1 MENCEEYVGKIF
13 EFIMKPIKELY
24 YNEQNFYSISII
36 ELEEELPGAELDKI
50 TEKYTTKLV
59 GRSVPLS
66 TSSKYKVTAK
76 FIYNEKY
83 GYQYE
88 IVTIKPVVS
97 SDSQATLDN
106 SYLQAIITPTQYE
119 TINSAYPNIVQNLLD
134 NPNFEPDYSK
144 LKGIKQK
151 SWYKIREKILKYQQ
165 IGDILALLVPLG
177 ISNNM
182 IEKLTSYEPNI
193 DILKSKL
200 KTNPYEF
207 TKIQGFGFLT
217 VDKLALKINP
227 DLATSSFRVAACTK
241 HVLEEEAMNGY
252 LWVSIQD
259 FGRAFSKI
267 IKPGTPEFN
276 ECFKHVKELIQVERE
291 LTKDGNNTLLHVI
304 DDVIGLQKY
313 YNMEKSIWNHLKRLN
328 EASNFEPNSNLENV
342 IQETNNYFSTENK
355 KVKLTDEQVN
365 AIKSTIDNKVVIITA
380 NAGCVDKDTEFFNG
394 KEWKKISEY
403 TSGEN
408 VLQCDKYGNAF
419 IDKPLQYVKKPCEIM
434 YHFKS
439 KYGIDQMLSEDHIV
453 QYYKTNGE
461 LTEDTVANIVQYHE
475 KYVSGFINK
484 MPTSFI
490 YSGKGIPLSDSEI
503 KVMLAV
509 IADGSFDKKNNTN
522 RCFINIKKERKIIEL
537 KRILEEAE
545 IEYKITEKDNGYK
558 LFSFIAPRK
567 EKEFSQF
574 WFDCTKE
581 QLELICSNV
590 LKWDGS
596 EEKRVFFS
604 NNKKTIDFIQFAF
617 QSCGYRASITVYNR
631 IGKKHS
637 KQDYNYKTLE
647 YCVCISDRIN
657 IGMRKQ
663 KTPDCISKVQCPD
676 GYKYCFTTK
685 KGYLILRRNGRIF
698 RTHNCGKTVCIKGI
712 LNLFKNY
719 NVATAALSGKA
730 ARRIEEATGVPSN
743 TIHKLLEWKLEG
755 GFARN
760 EDNPLK
766 VDLVVLDECSMIDD
780 GLLLC
785 LLKAMPDYAK
795 LVLVFDDAQLSPIGA
810 GSPAKDL
817 LSSNLCINRL
827 TKIHR
832 QAESSG
838 IKLDA
843 NKIRKNQDIFT
854 EEDTDID
861 EFGNRFITSPVIHG
875 IDRDMEIYMY
885 SDSKMSQ
892 DTIFQQAYDLYFDL
906 LRKNEGDVDK
916 VTIVVPKKDGINST
930 RNFNNR
936 IQERLLGKEPSELTI
951 KDDDGRFKVFKKGA
965 RVIQRNVNDY
975 ERNVM
980 NGEIGIIERIEEKF
994 VILNFDNGDKIVP
1007 MPKPL
1012 MRNMELAYAITVH
1025 SMQGSE
1031 CENVIAILDNSHY
1044 ILLDCA
1050 LFYTAITRAQKKCY
1064 LLMQP
1069 SAYKNALL
1077 KNKTERR
1084 TYLRDIIKEDMYE

>member
-1 MENCEEYVGKIF
+1 MENEEVF
-13 EFIMKPIKELY
+13 EFIMRPVKEIY
-24 YNEQNFYSISII
+24 YNEANFYSIAEICS
-36 ELEEELPGAELDKI
+36 ETELPDSEFNKVRNGYI
-50 TEKYTTKLV
+50 TKLV
-59 GRSVPLS
+59 GRTLS
-66 TSSKYKVTAK
+66 LDTSQRYKVKAK
-76 FIYNEKY
+76 KIFNEKY
-83 GYQYE
+83 GVQYE
-88 IVTIKPVVS
+88 IISIEMIVS
-97 SDSQATLDN
+97 NDVQSGLNN
-106 SYLQAIITPTQYE
+106 SYLKALVTDRQYE
-119 TINSAYPNIVQNLLD
+119 AITSVYPNIVQNIIE
-134 NPNFEPDYSK
+134 NPDFEPNYNL
-144 LKGIKQK
+144 LKGIGKAT
-151 SWYKIREKILKYQQ
+151 WEKISEKLKKYLN
-165 IGDILALLVPLG
+165 IGKILSILTPLG
-177 ISNNM
+177 VTSTM
-182 IEKLTSYEPNI
+182 IDKLVDYEQNP
-193 DILKSKL
+193 DILKEKL
-200 KTNPYEF
+200 YNNPYEF
-207 TKIQGFGFLT
+207 TRIQGFGFLT

-227 DLATSSFRVAACTK
+227 SLSTSSYRVVSCTK
-241 HVLEEEAMNGY
+241 HILEQQAMDGN
-252 LWVSIQD
+252 LWISIQEFGKLFSRIIPPSSPD
-259 FGRAFSKI
+259 FQK
-267 IKPGTPEFN
+267 
-276 ECFKHVKELIQVERE
+276 CFEHIKELIQVERE
-291 LTKDGNNTLLHVI
+291 LTKDNQSTVLHVV
-304 DDVIGLQKY
+304 DDMMGLQKY
-313 YNMEKSIWNHLKRLN
+313 YNIETQIWK
-328 EASNFEPNSNLENV
+328 NLERINNAENFIPTTNIESV
-342 IQETNNYFSTENK
+342 IQETNDYFSTENK
-355 KVKLTDEQVN
+355 KVELTDEQID
-365 AIKSTIDNKVVIITA
+365 AIQSTIDNKVVIITA

-403 TSGEN
+403 ISGED

-439 KYGIDQMLSEDHIV
+439 KYGVDQMLSGDHIV

-475 KYVSGFINK
+475 KHVSGFINK

-509 IADGSFDKKNNTN
+509 IADGSFDKENNTN

-617 QSCGYRASITVYNR
+617 QSCGYRASITVHNR

-637 KQDYNYKTLE
+637 KQDYDYKTLE
-647 YCVCISDRIN
+647 YRICISDRIN
-657 IGMRKQ
+657 VGMRKQ
-663 KTPDCISKVQCPD
+663 KTSDCISKVQCPD

-685 KGYLILRRNGRIF
+685 NGYLILRRNGKIF

-712 LNLFKNY
+712 MNLYKFH
-719 NVATAALSGKA
+719 NVVTAALSGKA
-730 ARRIEEATGVPSN
+730 ARRIEETTNIPSN
-743 TIHKLLEWKLEG
+743 TIHKLLEWSPLDG
-755 GFARN
+755 GFTRN
-760 EDNPLK
+760 EENPLE
-766 VDLVVLDECSMIDD
+766 VDVVILDECSMIDD
-780 GLLLC
+780 SLLLS
-785 LLKAMPDYAK
+785 LLRAIPDRAK
-795 LVLVFDDAQLSPIGA
+795 LVMVFDDAQLSPIGA

-817 LSSNLCINRL
+817 LKSNLHINRL

-843 NKIRKNQDIFT
+843 NKIRKNIDIFT
-854 EEDTDID
+854 EEDCDTDA
-861 EFGNRFITSPVIHG
+861 FGNRVISDAVIHG
-875 IDRDMEIYMY
+875 EDEDMTIKLY
-885 SDSKMSQ
+885 SDSKFSQ
-892 DTIFQQAYDLYFDL
+892 GKMFDDAYNLYFEL
-906 LRKNEGDVDK
+906 LAKENGNVDN
-916 VTIVVPKKDGINST
+916 VTIIVPKKDGTNST
-930 RNFNNR
+930 RAFNER
-936 IQERLLGKEPSELTI
+936 IQEKLLKYETQKVVLYDGETGKNKI
-951 KDDDGRFKVFKKGA
+951 FKKGA
-965 RVIQRNVNDY
+965 RVIQRRVNDY

-980 NGEIGIIERIEEKF
+980 NGEIGIITNIEDKF
-994 VILNFDNGDKIVP
+994 CTISFDNGNNIVN
-1007 MPKPL
+1007 MPTQL

-1031 CENVIAILDNSHY
+1031 CKNIIVVLDNSHY

-1050 LFYTAITRAQKKCY
+1050 LFYTAITRAQEKCY

-1069 SAYKNALL
+1069 TAYKNALL

-1084 TYLRDIIKEDMYE
+1084 TYLPEIIANNS